1 MRRIRVGDL
10 VAVIS
15 GNDKGK
21 RGKVMRVIRDKN
33 RVIVVGVYQ
42 VKRHVRATPQ
52 SPGGIL
58 EVEAPISMSKVMPID
73 PTGERPTRVRFQKE
87 GDKKVRMAKSGTAL
101 PTPQE

>member
-1 MRRIRVGDL
+1 
-10 VAVIS
+10 
-15 GNDKGK
+15 
-21 RGKVMRVIRDKN
+21 MRVLRDKN
-33 RVIVVGVYQ
+33 RVIVEGVNQ

-58 EVEAPISMSKVMPID
+58 EVEAPIAMSKVMPVD
-73 PTGERPTRVRFQKE
+73 PGSDKPTRVRFQKE